1 LQFPNF
7 EILREAKKQNSKITM
22 SLLER
27 FQKIKVFV
35 FDMDGVLTDGSLY
48 VFADGE
54 QVRKMNIKDGF
65 ALQLAV
71 KKGYQVVVISG
82 AFSEGVSNRLQKLGI
97 TDVFMRVGDKSDLL
111 ANYMS
116 ERNITTE
123 QVLYMGDDMPD
134 YQVMK
139 IAGLAC
145 APADAMP
152 EIKSIAHYIAIK
164 NGGEGCVREVI
175 EKVLKINSHWETYTD
190 VRSR

>member
-1 LQFPNF
+1 
-7 EILREAKKQNSKITM
+7 M

-27 FQKIKVFV
+27 FQNIKLFV
-35 FDMDGVLTDGSLY
+35 FDIDGVLTDGALY

-71 KKGYQVVVISG
+71 KKGYGLLVISG
-82 AFSEGVSNRLQKLGI
+82 AHSEAVSKRLEKLGI
-97 TDVFMRVGDKSDLL
+97 TDVLMKVSDKRETLT
-111 ANYMS
+111 NYCK
-116 ERNITTE
+116 EKKIAIE
-123 QVLYMGDDMPD
+123 DVLFMGDDIPD
-134 YQVMK
+134 YSVMK
-139 IAGLAC
+139 IVGLAC

-152 EIKSIAHYIAIK
+152 EIKSAAHFISTR

-175 EKVLKINSHWETYTD
+175 EKVLKLNGHWEMETD